1 MRIGFLGFSDVGP
14 NHLAAGEEKAGLLLA
29 NNPRFEEIIKNASSQ
44 VNYLIV
50 SFHFG
55 DEYKPIHNDRQE
67 LLAHLAIDNGAKI
80 VVGHHPHVAQD
91 TEVYSPESCAQISC
105 VGYIMYSLGNFIF
118 DQKFSTPTMQGLL
131 VQIRLDKQGGMS
143 VTKNITKQNKFFQ
156 IERIVLGREEKI
168 KLVPASAPVSGL
180 PKKVAQ

>member
-1 MRIGFLGFSDVGP
+1 
-14 NHLAAGEEKAGLLLA
+14 
-29 NNPRFEEIIKNASSQ
+29 
-44 VNYLIV
+44 LIV

-168 KLVPASAPVSGL
+168 KLVPASAPAFRRRSL
-180 PKKVAQ
+180 NKLRRRPFKLRAEQYNSCKITKFFHFDIINLLNADD